1 MIHASLHPSKA
12 FLRALGVLRVLRVE
26 SRGALCAIAILA
38 ALPAHAH
45 DPSAWGGMFRSRDFG
60 GSWLST
66 DAGLYIGAA
75 LAVAIDPKDPNHL
88 LYATDARLLRSRNGG
103 RDWTQEAADLIYG
116 PTPAVVFGHDGKTA
130 VASSSAGVFVAG
142 ADGRWAPATTP
153 SGAAP
158 ARILARGRDPGHFL
172 LGGPRGVF
180 RSADDG
186 RTWTAAA
193 VGDVEA
199 PATALV
205 VLPAPT
211 SRAFAIVGARLW
223 SSRDDGLTWQPA
235 GAGLPAAA
243 IEALYA
249 DDDGKR
255 LWVAAADRFH
265 VSDAEGMHWQA
276 VGQPLPQAQTTVRAI
291 VAAADG
297 RTLLAATHRGLLRS
311 ADAGSTWQQTEGA
324 LPVHLE
330 SGMLQRDPHD
340 ARTLYC
346 GFSLSPYSDVW
357 RRAEEGN
364 NLLSRIDPINLAG
377 GAAFLVLLIGGG
389 VLVALKLSGAAPRR
403 RPSTR
408 NPDPS

>member
-1 MIHASLHPSKA
+1 MILS
-12 FLRALGVLRVLRVE
+12 
-26 SRGALCAIAILA
+26 ILMSATPA
-38 ALPAHAH
+38 ANAH

-75 LAVAIDPKDPNHL
+75 LAVAIDPVDANHL

-103 RDWTQEAADLIYG
+103 RDWTQEAPDLIYG
-116 PTPAVVFGHDGKTA
+116 PTPAVVFGHDGKSA
-130 VASSSAGVFVAG
+130 VASSSAGVFVSG
-142 ADGRWAPATTP
+142 ADGQWIAAATP

-158 ARILARGRDPGHFL
+158 ARTLVRGGEPGHFL

-180 RSADDG
+180 RSVDAG
-186 RTWTAAA
+186 RTWTPAAL
-193 VGDVEA
+193 GDTEA

-205 VLPAPT
+205 VLPSPAQ
-211 SRAFAIVGARLW
+211 RAFAIVGGRLW
-223 SSRDDGLTWQPA
+223 SSRDDGATWQPA
-235 GAGLPAAA
+235 GSGLPAAA
-243 IEALYA
+243 IEAIALDA
-249 DDDGKR
+249 DGKR

-265 VSDAEGMHWQA
+265 VSDADGMQWLP
-276 VGQPLPQAQTTVRAI
+276 VGQPFPQAQTTVRAI
-291 VAAADG
+291 IASADG

-311 ADAGSTWQQTEGA
+311 TDAGGTWQQTEGA

-340 ARTLYC
+340 PQTLYC

-389 VLVALKLSGAAPRR
+389 ALVAMKLSRASPRR
-403 RPSTR
+403 ASTR